1 MTSYAAAWAKRKV
14 QMSKLIS
21 VIMPVYNVSAYLS
34 EAIESVLAQSY
45 ADFEFIIVDDGSTD
59 SSLDICQKFAIMDSR
74 VKVYSKKN
82 GGLSSA
88 RNHGIA
94 RASGDYLFF
103 IDSDDMI
110 TPDCLER
117 LYGALAQSG
126 ADVAVANHQKFF
138 DKAKKMEGKG
148 AVRFL
153 SGKKY
158 VRDIFGPRYIGA
170 YAWGKLFPRYLF
182 EDRLFPVGR
191 LYEDMLTIPYLLY
204 DLKRIAY
211 LDTPLYL
218 YRQRQGSILK
228 TFSVNRVDELYAI
241 HDIVSFASKRSD
253 YLLLWFARINEVR
266 SWCEL
271 KSRYKKNGFDFSP
284 VQDEMKKTVLKDL
297 IGIFL
302 PFYRS

>member
-1 MTSYAAAWAKRKV
+1 MG
-14 QMSKLIS
+14 KLIS
-21 VIMPVYNVSAYLS
+21 VIMPVYNVEAYLDD
-34 EAIESVLAQSY
+34 AIKSVLMQSY

-59 SSLDICQKFAIMDSR
+59 SSLDICKKYAASDGRIAI
-74 VKVYSKKN
+74 YLKKN

-88 RNHGIA
+88 RNYGIA

-117 LYGALAQSG
+117 LYGALVQSG

-138 DKAKKMEGKG
+138 DKLEKREGDRS
-148 AVRFL
+148 VSLL

-158 VRDIFGPRYIGA
+158 VRDIFGPRCIGS

-182 EDRLFPVGR
+182 ADRLFPEGR
-191 LYEDMLTIPYLLY
+191 LYEDTFTIPYLLY
-204 DLKRIAY
+204 DLKKIAY
-211 LDTPLYL
+211 VKTPLYF

-228 TFSVNRVDELYAI
+228 TFSAGRVDELYAI
-241 HDIVSFASKRSD
+241 HDIVSFASERRD
-253 YLLLWFARINEVR
+253 YLLLWLARINEVR
-266 SWCEL
+266 SWLEL
-271 KSRYKKNGFDFSP
+271 KSRYRKNGFDFSS
-284 VQDEMKKTVLKDL
+284 VQNNMKKTVLKDF

-302 PFYRS
+302 PFCRS